1 MRTGSAR
8 FTVTLGL
15 RVRTRGKAS
24 GVYHPTTRVLAVL
37 ELLQARGRLSGPE
50 LAERLEVDLRT
61 VRRYVT
67 MLQDLGIPV
76 ETERGRHGGYRLR
89 PGFRLPPLL
98 FTDEEAFAAAL
109 GLLTVRRTGGG
120 ASATAV
126 EGALAKLERAL
137 PPDVSE
143 RIAAVQGTLTI
154 DAPVRPDQPPAAVVL
169 TVGLAAHRRTRLR
182 VRYATADG
190 ERSARDIDPYGIVQL
205 RGRWYLPAFC
215 HLRGGP
221 RLFRLDRVESA
232 DPLDA
237 AFTPP
242 DGFDALAF
250 VRDSLAN
257 APGAWRVEALLAVS
271 ADDARRL
278 VAPHEGTLE
287 PRADGVLVR
296 FSVEDLPWAVR
307 HLLGLGCRFLVLHPP
322 ELRSLLGV
330 LARDLAAAAADPPRA
345 S

>member
-1 MRTGSAR
+1 
-8 FTVTLGL
+8 
-15 RVRTRGKAS
+15 
-24 GVYHPTTRVLAVL
+24 VYHPTTRVLAVL

-76 ETERGRHGGYRLR
+76 ETERGRHGGYKLR

-109 GLLTVRRTGGG
+109 GLLTVRRTAGG

-137 PPDVSE
+137 PPDVRE

-154 DAPVRPDQPPAAVVL
+154 DAPVRPEQPPAAVVL
-169 TVGLAAHRRTRLR
+169 AVGLAAHRRTRLR
-182 VRYATADG
+182 MRYATADG
-190 ERSARDIDPYGIVQL
+190 DRTEREIDPWGIVQL
-205 RGRWYLPAFC
+205 RGRWYLPAYC
-215 HLRGGP
+215 HLRAGP

-232 DPLDA
+232 EPLDT
-237 AFTPP
+237 AFVPP
-242 DGFDALAF
+242 DGFDPLAF
-250 VRDSLAN
+250 VRDALAA
-257 APGAWRVEALLAVS
+257 APGAWRVEAVLDLPFAE
-271 ADDARRL
+271 ARQR

-287 PRADGVLVR
+287 PHPEGALLR

-307 HLLGLGCRFLVLHPP
+307 FLVGLGCRFLVRDPP
-322 ELRSLLGV
+322 ELRALLRV
-330 LARDLAAAAADPPRA
+330 LARDLADAAADPDPPGA
-345 S
+345 

>member
-1 MRTGSAR
+1 
-8 FTVTLGL
+8 
-15 RVRTRGKAS
+15 
-24 GVYHPTTRVLAVL
+24 VYHPTTRVLAVL

-109 GLLTVRRTGGG
+109 GLLTVRRTAGGG
-120 ASATAV
+120 SAAAV

-137 PPDVSE
+137 PPDVRE

-154 DAPVRPDQPPAAVVL
+154 DAPVRPDQPTAAVVL
-169 TVGLAAHRRTRLR
+169 AVGLAAHRRTRLH
-182 VRYATADG
+182 VHYGTADG
-190 ERSARDIDPYGIVQL
+190 DRTEREIDPWAIVQL

-221 RLFRLDRVESA
+221 RLFRLDRIESV
-232 DPLDA
+232 DPLKTRFA
-237 AFTPP
+237 PP
-242 DGFDALAF
+242 ADFDPLAF
-250 VRDSLAN
+250 VREALAA
-257 APGAWRVEALLAVS
+257 APGAWQVAALL
-271 ADDARRL
+271 DLPPEEARQR

-287 PRADGVLVR
+287 PCDSGGVLLR

-307 HLLGLGCRFLVLHPP
+307 YLIGLGCRFIVREPD
-322 ELRSLLGV
+322 ELRSLLRV
-330 LARDLAAAAADPPRA
+330 LARDLAAAAEPEPDPA
-345 S
+345 SGEAIG